1 VLILVRHG
9 RTAWNAQ
16 GRLQGRVDEPLD
28 DLGLAQA
35 QAVAARVGEADE
47 LISSPLRRAVQTA
60 EAFAAPYTVDER
72 WIELSYGIYEGV
84 THAEVPSEAWRQ
96 WREDP
101 SFVPEGGESLAAV
114 DTRVRDACADLAE
127 RAMTRKIVVVSHVSP
142 IKSAVAW
149 ALGTGVEIAWR
160 SHLSHASICRID
172 VRRNG
177 PVLYGFNETADAT
190 RED

>member
-1 VLILVRHG
+1 MLILVRHG

-28 DLGLAQA
+28 ELGLAQA
-35 QAVAARVGEADE
+35 AAVAARVGEADE

-60 EAFAAPYTVDER
+60 EAFGAPYTVDER

-114 DTRVRDACADLAE
+114 DTRVRQACADLAE

-149 ALGTGVEIAWR
+149 ALGAGVEISWR